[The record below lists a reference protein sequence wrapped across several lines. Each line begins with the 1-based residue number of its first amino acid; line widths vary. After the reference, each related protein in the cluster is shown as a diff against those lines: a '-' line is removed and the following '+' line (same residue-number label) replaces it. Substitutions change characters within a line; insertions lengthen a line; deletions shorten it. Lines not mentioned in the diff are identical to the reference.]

1 MYTIASGK
9 RGPAYLTKWKT
20 LVPLNNSS
28 SPPGGPPPVGSG
40 GSHVIGK
47 FGIQVANE
55 CCIDWNSGSYVF
67 NDFTIVNRG
76 VESGG
81 GTAVDRY
88 GNTILGE
95 LYEFRNSIILF
106 SLMMMALHNNQPDCK
121 RRSCLIIIPSNTSP

>member
-1 MYTIASGK
+1 MMKRPPQILVRGCAYGDLEGKTMYTIASGK

-67 NDFTIVNRG
+67 NDFNR
-76 VESGG
+76 
-81 GTAVDRY
+81 
-88 GNTILGE
+88 
-95 LYEFRNSIILF
+95 
-106 SLMMMALHNNQPDCK
+106 
-121 RRSCLIIIPSNTSP
+121 